1 MTERPRQL
9 PLDLGHVAASSRD
22 DLVVSAANRDALAL
36 VERWPDWPSPV
47 VILAGPP
54 GSGKSHLAAIW
65 RERAG
70 ASAFA
75 AQEISGDRVTVAAG
89 QGPDAGGQVEGAP
102 TEALVEDADR
112 AGLDQTGLFHLINSV
127 RGSGGHLLL
136 TARAFPA
143 AWPVTLPDLA
153 SRLKAATTVEIHEP
167 DDLLL
172 SGVITKLFADRQV
185 EIEPNVVQFLARRIE
200 RSLSAANE
208 VVRRLDALAMER
220 KSRITR
226 ALAGEVVAAI
236 EEGVSER

>member
-65 RERAG
+65 REQARATMIPAHDVG
-70 ASAFA
+70 AIQAR
-75 AQEISGDRVTVAAG
+75 IAAG
-89 QGPDAGGQVEGAP
+89 QIEGGAAR
-102 TEALVEDADR
+102 ALVEDADQS
-112 AGLDQTGLFHLINSV
+112 GLDQTGLFHLINSV
-127 RGSGGHLLL
+127 RAGSGHLLL
-136 TARAFPA
+136 TARSFPV
-143 AWPVTLPDLA
+143 AWPVKLPDLA

-172 SGVITKLFADRQV
+172 SGVITKLFSDRQV
-185 EIEPNVVQFLARRIE
+185 DIESNVVQFLARRIE
-200 RSLSAANE
+200 RSLSAANQ
-208 VVRRLDALAMER
+208 VVERLDALALER

-226 ALAGEVVAAI
+226 ALAGEVVSQL
-236 EEGVSER
+236 EEGTSRR